1 MVSATNLYRL
11 GFDTSSPRGNVQ
23 RDGTHQ
29 RLIRMGVGLLVR
41 FKAVDAFGLA
51 HGVYRGQGASRGLMH
66 GSFAQRLGARNCTND
81 GCGVAYVPHGATLSE
96 TPESKRKAA
105 RVKPL

>member
-11 GFDTSSPRGNVQ
+11 GFDSSSPRGNVQ

-41 FKAVDAFGLA
+41 FKAVDAFGHP

-66 GSFAQRLGARNCTND
+66 GSFAQRLSAGNCSND
-81 GCGVAYVPHGATLSE
+81 GGGVAYVPHGATLLE
-96 TPESKRKAA
+96 TPESKAQSGPR
-105 RVKPL
+105 